1 MRALVLRRF
10 GEPLV
15 LEERPAPVPRAN
27 QMLVRVRAARI
38 CGSDVHIAAGRV
50 RVELP
55 LVLGHEVTGTCD
67 ELGEVLVY
75 AARSCSRCRYC
86 RAGKEQLC
94 PEAAEAGWA
103 RDGGFAETVLFP
115 AGRHLF
121 PAGRAGPSAGGT
133 ARRRERDRL
142 SGGAPRYRLTRPQH
156 DRGSDRRGRPGPV
169 RHPVPAIANRRS
181 HSPPALSRPAAWL
194 CSSARPVDGSTM
206 TFTRSRSRP
215 RSPPRSGALTTTC
228 ATPST
233 SPTAERFAATSR
245 RCHSNAATRR
255 STACAVDW
263 SPADS
268 CSSHSPRSTA
278 RRGAVALARWVQVP
292 GSGRGPGSA

>member
-75 AARSCSRCRYC
+75 AAWGCGRCRYC

-103 RDGGFAETVLFP
+103 RDGGFAETMLVP

-121 PAGRAGPSAGGT
+121 PLDGLDPAQAAPLADADVTAYRAVRRVTGSLGRNTIAVVIGAGGLGQFAIQYLRLLT
-133 ARRRERDRL
+133 DAHTRRPHCRD
-142 SGGAPRYRLTRPQH
+142 Q
-156 DRGSDRRGRPGPV
+156 RRGR
-169 RHPVPAIANRRS
+169 
-181 HSPPALSRPAAWL
+181 
-194 CSSARPVDGSTM
+194 
-206 TFTRSRSRP
+206 
-215 RSPPRSGALTTTC
+215 
-228 ATPST
+228 
-233 SPTAERFAATSR
+233 
-245 RCHSNAATRR
+245 
-255 STACAVDW
+255 
-263 SPADS
+263 
-268 CSSHSPRSTA
+268 A
-278 RRGAVALARWVQVP
+278 RRQGRWTAQL
-292 GSGRGPGSA
+292 

>member
-75 AARSCSRCRYC
+75 AARGCGRCRYC

-121 PAGRAGPSAGGT
+121 PLDGLDPAQAAPLADASVTAYRAVHRATDSLGRNTIAVVIGAGGLGQFAIQYLRLLT
-133 ARRRERDRL
+133 DAHTRRPHCRDQRRGCARRR
-142 SGGAPRYRLTRPQH
+142 
-156 DRGSDRRGRPGPV
+156 GR
-169 RHPVPAIANRRS
+169 
-181 HSPPALSRPAAWL
+181 W
-194 CSSARPVDGSTM
+194 
-206 TFTRSRSRP
+206 
-215 RSPPRSGALTTTC
+215 
-228 ATPST
+228 
-233 SPTAERFAATSR
+233 TAQ
-245 RCHSNAATRR
+245 
-255 STACAVDW
+255 
-263 SPADS
+263 
-268 CSSHSPRSTA
+268 
-278 RRGAVALARWVQVP
+278 L
-292 GSGRGPGSA
+292 